1 MSELKIDDRAPD
13 FDLVG
18 QDGSTYSLRDFRGQ
32 PVVLVFYVLDFH
44 PVCSDEHASFV
55 DAMPKLNRLEAQVLG
70 ISVDSRYAH
79 AAFAK
84 HLGITYPLLS
94 DFQPR
99 GMVAR
104 IYGVYQDDK
113 GFSGRWIFVVD
124 PEGRIS
130 YIQRNEISEIPE
142 LDDVIEAVKESL

>member
-13 FDLVG
+13 FELVG

-79 AAFAK
+79 TAFAK